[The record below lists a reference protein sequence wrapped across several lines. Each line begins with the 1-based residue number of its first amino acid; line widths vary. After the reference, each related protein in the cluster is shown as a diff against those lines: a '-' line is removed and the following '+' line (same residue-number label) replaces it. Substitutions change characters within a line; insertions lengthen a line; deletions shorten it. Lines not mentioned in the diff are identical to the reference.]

1 MQPFFPF
8 SAQVTSQT
16 LAMQK
21 FHLILAGIL
30 LISGCKKNVPSQV
43 SQNAEGRGIVGKWK
57 LSDRYASPGGFVDIN
72 AVPWIPITS
81 DFYFLEFKSNGDFYN
96 SSDPN
101 FIPDH
106 YIINDSTI
114 RVSRGNKQMMLGYK
128 INSPYLEIYGNLSF
142 DAICIEFCGTRYISE
157 N

>member
-1 MQPFFPF
+1 
-8 SAQVTSQT
+8 
-16 LAMQK
+16 MQK

-30 LISGCKKNVPSQV
+30 LISCCKKDTASQV
-43 SQNAEGRGIVGKWK
+43 FQHEGDQGIVGKWK
-57 LSDRYASPGGFVDIN
+57 LSDSYASPGGFVDIN
-72 AVPWIPITS
+72 AVPWIPITP
-81 DFYFLEFKSNGDFYN
+81 DIYFLEFKSNGDFYN

-114 RVSRGNKQMMLGYK
+114 LINRGNKQMMLGYK
-128 INSPYLEIYGNLSF
+128 IKPPYLEIYGNMSF
-142 DAICIEFCGTRYISE
+142 DAFCTEFCGTRYISE